1 MNNDNG
7 NGNGNGNGSN
17 CKTIKYMSI
26 TRRINAKI
34 QEMQQGDTDNDLR
47 QTHVTGHIQRMMYN
61 TLKRLALYKQLS
73 GKNCHG
79 HR

>member
-1 MNNDNG
+1 
-7 NGNGNGNGSN
+7 
-17 CKTIKYMSI
+17 MSI

-34 QEMQQGDTDNDLR
+34 QEMQQEDTDNDLR